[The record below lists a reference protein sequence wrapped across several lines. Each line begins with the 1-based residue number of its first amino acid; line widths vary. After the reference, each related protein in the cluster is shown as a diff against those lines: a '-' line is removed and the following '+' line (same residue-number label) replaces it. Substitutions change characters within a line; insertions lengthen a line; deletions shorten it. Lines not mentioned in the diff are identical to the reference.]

1 MDIEL
6 KFRKYLRSNNP
17 EVITLEPT
25 IIEVIGD
32 IIVFKFKND
41 SQQYCVSIKS

>member
-6 KFRKYLRSNNP
+6 KFKNYLRSNNP
-17 EVITLEPT
+17 EIIALEPT

-32 IIVFKFKND
+32 IIVFKYKND
-41 SQQYCVSIKS
+41 SQQYCISLKG